1 MGEDR
6 DLSGSDLSSEQGGV
20 FAHPLP
26 PDLWVTNGEKQKK
39 KQNSQAAVDQRLS
52 FCHPGLSRIN
62 LCASL
67 RENIQT
73 PHRKAEF
80 RA

>member
-26 PDLWVTNGEKQKK
+26 PDLWVTNGEQQKK
-39 KQNSQAAVDQRLS
+39 KRNKTLRQLWTGS
-52 FCHPGLSRIN
+52 
-62 LCASL
+62 SL
-67 RENIQT
+67 FVIL
-73 PHRKAEF
+73 A
-80 RA
+80 

>member
-26 PDLWVTNGEKQKK
+26 PGLWVTNGEQQKK
-39 KQNSQAAVDQRLS
+39 KETKLSGSCGPAALFLS
-52 FCHPGLSRIN
+52 S
-62 LCASL
+62 
-67 RENIQT
+67 
-73 PHRKAEF
+73 
-80 RA
+80 

>member
-39 KQNSQAAVDQRLS
+39 ETKLSGSCGPAALFLS
-52 FCHPGLSRIN
+52 SGLESN
-62 LCASL
+62 
-67 RENIQT
+67 
-73 PHRKAEF
+73 
-80 RA
+80 

>member
-6 DLSGSDLSSEQGGV
+6 GLSGSDLSSEQGGV
-20 FAHPLP
+20 FADPLP

-39 KQNSQAAVDQRLS
+39 GCAVDQRLS

-62 LCASL
+62 LCAGLSL
-67 RENIQT
+67 RENIE
-73 PHRKAEF
+73 RLRSGLNIKLE
-80 RA
+80 